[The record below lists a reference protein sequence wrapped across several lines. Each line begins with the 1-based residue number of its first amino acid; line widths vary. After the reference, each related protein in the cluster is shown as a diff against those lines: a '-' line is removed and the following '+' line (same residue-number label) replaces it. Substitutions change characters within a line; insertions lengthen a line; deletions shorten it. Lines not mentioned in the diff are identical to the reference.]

1 MSFLSYQVREVG
13 QVGQEGQEGQLPPQ
27 DAGDSHQ
34 MVTVETMHSVAE
46 SIKRNQQ
53 DEVAISVLP
62 GSAKTEWLHV
72 APRGS
77 RDIVSHSQ
85 TLTKGSA
92 LSDFNDFN
100 DFNVFLKKTRRNRHP
115 TSAGFCGGKLQGR
128 WRRMEDKSL
137 LGSALFQHF
146 RHKIS
151 GAQQKRSARDF

>member
-1 MSFLSYQVREVG
+1 MSYQVREVG

-100 DFNVFLKKTRRNRHP
+100 VFLKKTRRNRHP
-115 TSAGFCGGKLQGR
+115 AGFLRRKAARKMAADGR
-128 WRRMEDKSL
+128 QIALR
-137 LGSALFQHF
+137 LGTFSAFP
-146 RHKIS
+146 
-151 GAQQKRSARDF
+151 AQN